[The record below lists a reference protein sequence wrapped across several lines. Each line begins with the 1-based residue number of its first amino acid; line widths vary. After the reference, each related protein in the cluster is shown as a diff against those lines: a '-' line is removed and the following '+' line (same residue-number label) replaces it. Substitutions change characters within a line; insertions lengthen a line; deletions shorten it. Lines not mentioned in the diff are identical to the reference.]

1 MNKDHTLQDSEA
13 RIEQMI
19 NRLKE
24 REHRLTP
31 QRIAVVK
38 ILATSHEH
46 PSVEQIYDQVH
57 RDFPTTS
64 IATVYKTVALLR
76 ELGEVLELGFPD
88 GSNRYDGSK
97 PFPHPHVICTRCR
110 TVLDPTLSGLQ
121 DLTREAS
128 AETGF
133 MITTHRLDFFG
144 LCRGC
149 QEDERDEKQADNA
162 GRDNA

>member
-1 MNKDHTLQDSEA
+1 MNKDHSPLDSKA
-13 RIEQMI
+13 RLEQMI
-19 NRLKE
+19 DRLKE
-24 REHRLTP
+24 REYRLTP

-38 ILATSHEH
+38 VLATSDEH
-46 PSVEQIYDQVH
+46 PSVEQIYEQVH
-57 RDFPTTS
+57 QDFPTTS

-97 PFPHPHVICTRCR
+97 PFPHPHVICTRCM
-110 TVLDPTLSGLQ
+110 TVLDPNLSGLQ

-133 MITTHRLDFFG
+133 VITTHRLDFFG
-144 LCRGC
+144 LCKAC
-149 QEDERDEKQADNA
+149 QEERHDERQGVDA
-162 GRDNA
+162 G

>member
-1 MNKDHTLQDSEA
+1 MNSDNSHMDSKA
-13 RIEQMI
+13 RLEQMI

-24 REHRLTP
+24 REYRLTP
-31 QRIAVVK
+31 QRIAVVR
-38 ILATSHEH
+38 ILATSDEH
-46 PSVEQIYDQVH
+46 PSVEQIYEQVH
-57 RDFPTTS
+57 QDFPTTS

-110 TVLDPTLSGLQ
+110 TVLDPNLSGLQ

-133 MITTHRLDFFG
+133 VITTHRLDFFG
-144 LCRGC
+144 LCRAC
-149 QEDERDEKQADNA
+149 QEERPDERQGVDA
-162 GRDNA
+162 G

>member
-1 MNKDHTLQDSEA
+1 MNSDNTPLYSKA
-13 RIEQMI
+13 RFEQMI

-24 REHRLTP
+24 REYRLTP
-31 QRIAVVK
+31 QRIAVVR
-38 ILATSHEH
+38 ILATSDGH
-46 PSVEQIYDQVH
+46 PSVEQIYEQVH

-88 GSNRYDGSK
+88 GSNRYDGSN

-110 TVLDPTLSGLQ
+110 TVLDPNLSGLQ
-121 DLTREAS
+121 DLTLEAS

-144 LCRGC
+144 LCRAC
-149 QEDERDEKQADNA
+149 QKEGPDERHGVNA
-162 GRDNA
+162 E